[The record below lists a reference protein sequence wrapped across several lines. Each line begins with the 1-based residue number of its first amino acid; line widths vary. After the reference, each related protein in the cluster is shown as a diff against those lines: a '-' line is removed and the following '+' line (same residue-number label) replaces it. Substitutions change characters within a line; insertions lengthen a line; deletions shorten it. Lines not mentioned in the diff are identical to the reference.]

1 MMKDALIDGSK
12 GWNLMVS
19 ATNNDLINNPK
30 YYSAWY
36 FCKNYGT
43 NNSSEMKEFKNTF
56 ATVNSSLT
64 KVSGTEL
71 GNEYYKTCN
80 QNSAQNYIDII
91 NPSTGAISDCSK
103 SEVSKYTVRAIRA
116 FGQPKQ

>member
-43 NNSSEMKEFKNTF
+43 HNNLKIP
-56 ATVNSSLT
+56 LQ
-64 KVSGTEL
+64 L
-71 GNEYYKTCN
+71 L
-80 QNSAQNYIDII
+80 
-91 NPSTGAISDCSK
+91 
-103 SEVSKYTVRAIRA
+103 TVRLQKSVVQNWEMNTIRLVIKT
-116 FGQPKQ
+116 QPKIILI

>member
-1 MMKDALIDGSK
+1 MKAAAVIFREASDTLPVLGVGLIESQVSARWSVSGSDSYSTTVSNMMKDALIDGSK

-43 NNSSEMKEFKNTF
+43 N
-56 ATVNSSLT
+56 
-64 KVSGTEL
+64 
-71 GNEYYKTCN
+71 
-80 QNSAQNYIDII
+80 
-91 NPSTGAISDCSK
+91 AI
-103 SEVSKYTVRAIRA
+103 V
-116 FGQPKQ
+116 

>member
-43 NNSSEMKEFKNTF
+43 NNSLITLNDKWYFPTVSEMKEFKNTF
-56 ATVNSSLT
+56 ATVNSRLQKSVVQNWEMNTIRL
-64 KVSGTEL
+64 VI
-71 GNEYYKTCN
+71 KT
-80 QNSAQNYIDII
+80 
-91 NPSTGAISDCSK
+91 
-103 SEVSKYTVRAIRA
+103 
-116 FGQPKQ
+116 QPKIILI